1 MFYEAILISQG
12 SDHCPVYAIFK
23 EKVLLDG
30 NEVDIKDIVNPPG
43 VFVNGIR
50 QREYSAK
57 DLLPL
62 SGRLIP
68 EFTQRRS
75 IKDMFTRKPS
85 SSFKENSIAINNA
98 VNETFVPVRSESAST
113 NTVEPSK
120 SELYKSQ
127 SNSERTSNTSANGVS
142 KRARKETAPAPPPK
156 RSKSGGPNTS
166 GKGQQSLMGFF
177 KPKKT
182 QDSQDAKNVQEASAP
197 GSEDALG
204 SSPTKPMP
212 PVSSSPQK
220 PSQTSQV
227 TTTDNGATT
236 ESTDE
241 TVIDPIASKES
252 WSKLFT
258 KKATPRCED
267 HQEPCIM
274 LTTKKPGINCGR
286 SFWMCSR
293 PLGPTGQSEKGTQW
307 RCKTFIWAS
316 DWNGQDGGA

>member
-1 MFYEAILISQG
+1 M
-12 SDHCPVYAIFK
+12 
-23 EKVLLDG
+23 LLG
-30 NEVDIKDIVNPPG
+30 GKEVDIKDIVNPPG
-43 VFVNGIR
+43 VFENGIR

-75 IKDMFTRKPS
+75 IKDMFTRNPS

-98 VNETFVPVRSESAST
+98 VNEIFVPDISESALT
-113 NTVEPSK
+113 NAVEPFQSPSK

-127 SNSERTSNTSANGVS
+127 SNSERTSDTSANGVS
-142 KRARKETAPAPPPK
+142 KRARKDSAPAPPPK
-156 RSKSGGPNTS
+156 RSKSGGKSDSNTS

-182 QDSQDAKNVQEASAP
+182 QDSQDAKKAQEIAAL
-197 GSEDALG
+197 GLEDALG
-204 SSPTKPMP
+204 SSPRKSIP

-220 PSQTSQV
+220 PSQPSQV
-227 TTTDNGATT
+227 STTDNGATT

-241 TVIDPIASKES
+241 TVIDPIVSKES

-258 KKATPRCED
+258 KKATPRCEE

-293 PLGPTGQSEKGTQW
+293 PLGPTGQSERGTQW

-316 DWNGQDGGA
+316 DWNGQDGRA